1 MGATDRTTAAQPAP
15 LAAERSHPRAR
26 DAMWLTLRRVT
37 VLAALT
43 DAVYF
48 LLFWAIGSPVL
59 QWINVVSIALYG
71 LAWRLSR
78 DRLHPA
84 SVWLM
89 WIEVLGHAAL
99 GSLVIGWAS
108 GFHYFLMMFIPGIAA
123 STRPRRAV
131 PAIVLLLIFYI
142 GLERLCSVV
151 GPLQPVSPLSLD
163 IVHALNVS
171 IVFAIF
177 AAITTVYVGL
187 VRAAQR
193 RLEDMATSDPL
204 TRLSNR
210 RHFWAQAEQRVAQ
223 GPGLESVV
231 LLLVDVDHFK
241 KINDQY
247 GHAVGDEVLVGVAE
261 RLRACC
267 RDHDV
272 VARWG
277 GEEFLLLLTR
287 IDLAGGLVVAE
298 RIRDSIAGQRL
309 SASQPELRVTVSLGA
324 TQSRKGEALSEGIA
338 RADTALYRSKQS
350 GRDRVTAVS
359 PPDS

>member
-1 MGATDRTTAAQPAP
+1 MSFADTTAAEQPAP
-15 LAAERSHPRAR
+15 LVAERPHSQAHT
-26 DAMWLTLRRVT
+26 AMWLTLRRVT

-43 DAVYF
+43 DAGYF
-48 LLFWAIGSPVL
+48 VVFWAIGSPVL
-59 QWINVVSIALYG
+59 QWINLVSIPLYA

-131 PAIVLLLIFYI
+131 PAIAVLLVFYI
-142 GLERLCSVV
+142 GLERLCSAV

-177 AAITTVYVGL
+177 AAITMAYVGL
-187 VRAAQR
+187 VRAAER
-193 RLEDMATSDPL
+193 RLEDMATRDPL

-210 RHFWAQAEQRVAQ
+210 RHFWAQAEKRAAQ
-223 GPGLESVV
+223 GAGVGPMA

-241 KINDQY
+241 NINDTY

-261 RLRACC
+261 RLHECC

-287 IDLAGGLVVAE
+287 TDLAGSLVVAE
-298 RIRDSIAGQRL
+298 RIRASIAGQPL
-309 SASQPELRVTVSLGA
+309 AASQPELRVTVSLGA
-324 TQSRKGEALSEGIA
+324 TQAGEGEALSEGIA
-338 RADTALYRSKQS
+338 RADAALYRSKQS
-350 GRDRVTAVS
+350 GRDRVSADTA
-359 PPDS
+359 

>member
-1 MGATDRTTAAQPAP
+1 MSATDPTAAVQPAP
-15 LAAERSHPRAR
+15 LTAERPHSQAR
-26 DAMWLTLRRVT
+26 DAIWLTLRRVT

-43 DAVYF
+43 DAGYF

-59 QWINVVSIALYG
+59 QWINLVSIALYG

-131 PAIVLLLIFYI
+131 PAIVLLLTFYI
-142 GLERLCSVV
+142 GLERLCSAV
-151 GPLQPVSPLSLD
+151 GPLQPVSQLSLD
-163 IVHALNVS
+163 IVHALTVS
-171 IVFAIF
+171 IVFAV
-177 AAITTVYVGL
+177 ITAVTMAYVGL
-187 VRAAQR
+187 MRAAQR
-193 RLEDMATSDPL
+193 QLEDMATRDPL

-210 RHFWAQAEQRVAQ
+210 RHFWAQAEQRAAQ
-223 GPGLESVV
+223 GSGLEPMV

-241 KINDQY
+241 NINDTY
-247 GHAVGDEVLVGVAE
+247 GHAVGDEVLVSVAE
-261 RLRACC
+261 CLRECC
-267 RDHDV
+267 RDHDM

-287 IDLAGGLVVAE
+287 TDLAGGLVVAE
-298 RIRDSIAGQRL
+298 RIRASIASQPL
-309 SASQPELRVTVSLGA
+309 AASQPELRLTVSLGA
-324 TQSRKGEALSEGIA
+324 TQARKGEALSEGIA
-338 RADTALYRSKQS
+338 RADTALYRSKEA
-350 GRDRVTAVS
+350 GRDRITAV
-359 PPDS
+359 

>member
-1 MGATDRTTAAQPAP
+1 MSFADTTAAVQPAP
-15 LAAERSHPRAR
+15 MVAERPHSQAHT
-26 DAMWLTLRRVT
+26 AMWLTLRRVT

-43 DAVYF
+43 DAGYF
-48 LLFWAIGSPVL
+48 VVFWAIGSPVL
-59 QWINVVSIALYG
+59 QWINLVSIPLYA

-131 PAIVLLLIFYI
+131 PAIAVLLVFYI
-142 GLERLCSVV
+142 GLERLCSAV

-177 AAITTVYVGL
+177 AAITMAYVGL
-187 VRAAQR
+187 VRAAER
-193 RLEDMATSDPL
+193 RLEDMATRDPL

-210 RHFWAQAEQRVAQ
+210 RHFWAQAEKRAAQ
-223 GPGLESVV
+223 GAGVGPMA

-241 KINDQY
+241 NINDTY

-261 RLRACC
+261 RLHECC

-287 IDLAGGLVVAE
+287 TDLAGSLVVAE
-298 RIRDSIAGQRL
+298 RIRASIAGQPL
-309 SASQPELRVTVSLGA
+309 AASQPELRVTVSLGA
-324 TQSRKGEALSEGIA
+324 TQAREGEALSEGIA
-338 RADTALYRSKQS
+338 RADAALYRSKQS
-350 GRDRVTAVS
+350 GRDRVSADTA
-359 PPDS
+359 

>member
-1 MGATDRTTAAQPAP
+1 
-15 LAAERSHPRAR
+15 
-26 DAMWLTLRRVT
+26 MWLTLRRVT

-43 DAVYF
+43 DAGYF

-59 QWINVVSIALYG
+59 QWINLVSIALYG

-131 PAIVLLLIFYI
+131 PAIVLLLTFYI
-142 GLERLCSVV
+142 GLERLCSAV

-163 IVHALNVS
+163 IVHALNV
-171 IVFAIF
+171 
-177 AAITTVYVGL
+177 
-187 VRAAQR
+187 
-193 RLEDMATSDPL
+193 
-204 TRLSNR
+204 
-210 RHFWAQAEQRVAQ
+210 
-223 GPGLESVV
+223 
-231 LLLVDVDHFK
+231 DHFK
-241 KINDQY
+241 NINDTY
-247 GHAVGDEVLVGVAE
+247 GHAVGDEVLVSVAE
-261 RLRACC
+261 CLRACC

-287 IDLAGGLVVAE
+287 TDLAGGLVVAE
-298 RIRDSIAGQRL
+298 RIRGSIASQRL
-309 SASQPELRVTVSLGA
+309 AASQPELSVTVSLGA
-324 TQSRKGEALSEGIA
+324 TQAQEGEALNEGIA
-338 RADTALYRSKQS
+338 RADTALYRSKEA
-350 GRDRVTAVS
+350 GRDRVTAV
-359 PPDS
+359 